1 LYDRSLFVV
10 TGDEGLS
17 FRAGEKRRP
26 ASAANLQ
33 DISYVPLFVKLP
45 QQQRGRVVRAATRSV
60 DVLPTIAAAA
70 GVSVPWHV
78 DGQSLLSRIR
88 PERFVSVAKD
98 HGRRL
103 VVPAAEL
110 EARREAALR
119 RQVSL
124 FGSDEPASNLYG
136 IGRYRALLG
145 RRREGLTVRADGRV
159 ELDSLDLSSN
169 LVQVSG
175 RVAGSVHDVAVESH
189 GTIVAVVP
197 AEAGRFWALV
207 PGTEL
212 SGSSPRLFSIESAT
226 ALRRL
231 EPS

>member
-1 LYDRSLFVV
+1 V
-10 TGDEGLS
+10 TADEGLS

-26 ASAANLQ
+26 ASAANLP

-45 QQQRGRVVRAATRSV
+45 HQQRGRVVRSATRSV

-70 GVSVPWHV
+70 GVTIPWHV
-78 DGQSLLSRIR
+78 DGQSLLSRVR

-103 VVPAAEL
+103 VVPDAEL

-119 RQVSL
+119 RQVAL
-124 FGSDEPASNLYG
+124 FGSDEPTSNLYG
-136 IGRYRALLG
+136 IGRYRRLLG
-145 RRREGLTVRADGRV
+145 RRLAAFTVRPGGRV
-159 ELDSLDLSSN
+159 ELDNLDLSSN

-197 AEAGRFWALV
+197 AQAGRFWALV
-207 PGTEL
+207 PRAEL
-212 SGSSPRLFSIESAT
+212 GGSPPRLFSIESAT
-226 ALRRL
+226 TLHRL
-231 EPS
+231 EP